1 MGSAVG
7 DLVGGFHCCP
17 PWRPLESFPS
27 SSVGSRS
34 WMDCRERR
42 RAREAVVRSSSSGVR
57 LAVEGVAMVVVEMV
71 LMMALMKVGCCCSLA
86 WCRSVLL
93 SLLLCFTD
101 SPSFASSFGRHRAC
115 LEYRNPLHPIILL
128 FIDI

>member
-1 MGSAVG
+1 
-7 DLVGGFHCCP
+7 
-17 PWRPLESFPS
+17 
-27 SSVGSRS
+27 
-34 WMDCRERR
+34 
-42 RAREAVVRSSSSGVR
+42 
-57 LAVEGVAMVVVEMV
+57 VAMVVVEMV
-71 LMMALMKVGCCCSLA
+71 LMALMKEGCCCSLA

-115 LEYRNPLHPIILL
+115 LENRNPLNPIILL